1 MSTIKRFSL
10 IKQNYIVTTI
20 IDLVFFCRANVFVR
34 SIFKITYGLLMKD
47 SVKIGQIKGRLN
59 VMSYIFPGKTI
70 YYFLR
75 YQLFHYSAIHSLFGS
90 HRKIRKVIFRLL
102 GTLLSWS

>member
-20 IDLVFFCRANVFVR
+20 IDLVFFCRANIFVR

-47 SVKIGQIKGRLN
+47 CVKIGQIKGRLN

-75 YQLFHYSAIHSLFGS
+75 YQLSIFTHYLGPIGKSEKQFSGS
-90 HRKIRKVIFRLL
+90 
-102 GTLLSWS
+102 